1 MGEID
6 NLVDYIKSNTDTDTL
21 KIIDFIERANVLT
34 YNMKIDRVKEGDR
47 FVDKPTNLL
56 EASYLKMC
64 SEDFEENYDMLG
76 QFFLHYQDYILRDLR
91 AYWRFNINNLER
103 EFSSKCSYC
112 NINIKY

>member
-64 SEDFEENYDMLG
+64 SEDFEENYDML
-76 QFFLHYQDYILRDLR
+76 
-91 AYWRFNINNLER
+91 
-103 EFSSKCSYC
+103 
-112 NINIKY
+112 